1 MFLGTGGSMPTR
13 KRNLPCVV
21 IKRGPEVIMLDC
33 GEGTQK
39 QMRYSKI
46 GFNKKMKIL
55 ISHMHGDHVLGLP
68 GLFQSMSM
76 LGRTKKIDIYGPE
89 GLKDFIES
97 TERTVKYSRRF
108 DLVIYEVNEGKIIE
122 EDEYEIF
129 SKWIDHDFPC
139 LAYALEE
146 KEKPGKFKLNKA
158 KELKIPKGP
167 LWKELQKGKSIK
179 IDNKTIKPN
188 DVLGPSRPGIK
199 LVYASDTRPCKSVI
213 ALSKNAEVLIHDCTF
228 EGSHKDK
235 AQEYGH
241 STASQAAKIA
251 KEACVKKLILIHIS
265 AMYEE
270 SNNLLKQSIK
280 FHKDTILAEDLMKI
294 EVKK

>member
-1 MFLGTGGSMPTR
+1 MPTR

-21 IKRGPEVIMLDC
+21 IKRGPEGIMLDC

-108 DLVIYEVNEGKIIE
+108 DLVIYEVNEGKIIG

-179 IDNKTIKPN
+179 IDNKTIKSN

-213 ALSKNAEVLIHDCTF
+213 SLSKNADVLIHDCTF

-270 SNNLLKQSIK
+270 SNNLLEQAAKI
-280 FHKDTILAEDLMKI
+280 HKDTILAEDLMKI
-294 EVKK
+294 EVRK

>member
-1 MFLGTGGSMPTR
+1 MPTR

-213 ALSKNAEVLIHDCTF
+213 ALSKNADVLIHDCTF

-251 KEACVKKLILIHIS
+251 KEAYVKKLILIHIS

-270 SNNLLKQSIK
+270 SNNLLEQAAKI
-280 FHKDTILAEDLMKI
+280 HKDTILAEDLMKI
-294 EVKK
+294 EVRK

>member
-1 MFLGTGGSMPTR
+1 M
-13 KRNLPCVV
+13 
-21 IKRGPEVIMLDC
+21 IMLDC

-39 QMRYSKI
+39 QMRYSRI

-89 GLKDFIES
+89 GLKDFIEY

-122 EDEYEIF
+122 EDEYKIF

-213 ALSKNAEVLIHDCTF
+213 ALSKNADVLIHDCTF
-228 EGSHKDK
+228 EDSHKNK
-235 AQEYGH
+235 AREYGH

-251 KEACVKKLILIHIS
+251 KEASVKKLILVHIS

-270 SNNLLKQSIK
+270 SNNLLEQATKI
-280 FHKDTILAEDLMKI
+280 HKDTILAEDLMKT
-294 EVKK
+294 EVRK

>member
-1 MFLGTGGSMPTR
+1 MPTR

-179 IDNKTIKPN
+179 IDNKTIKSN

-213 ALSKNAEVLIHDCTF
+213 SLSKNADVLIHDCTF

-270 SNNLLKQSIK
+270 SNNLLEQAAKI
-280 FHKDTILAEDLMKI
+280 HKDTILAEDLMKI
-294 EVKK
+294 EVRK

>member
-1 MFLGTGGSMPTR
+1 MPTR

-39 QMRYSKI
+39 QMRYSRI

-108 DLVIYEVNEGKIIE
+108 DLVIYEVNEGRIIE
-122 EDEYEIF
+122 EDEYEIS

-146 KEKPGKFKLNKA
+146 KDKPGKFRLNKA

-167 LWKELQKGKSIK
+167 LWKELQKGKIVK
-179 IDNKTIKPN
+179 INNKIIKPN

-199 LVYASDTRPCKSVI
+199 IVYASDTRPCKSI
-213 ALSKNAEVLIHDCTF
+213 MNLSKNADVLIHDCTF
-228 EGSHKDK
+228 EDSHKDK

-251 KEACVKKLILIHIS
+251 QEACVKKLILVHIS

-270 SNNLLKQSIK
+270 SNNLLKQATKI
-280 FHKDTILAEDLMKI
+280 HKSTILAEDLMKI
-294 EVKK
+294 EVRK